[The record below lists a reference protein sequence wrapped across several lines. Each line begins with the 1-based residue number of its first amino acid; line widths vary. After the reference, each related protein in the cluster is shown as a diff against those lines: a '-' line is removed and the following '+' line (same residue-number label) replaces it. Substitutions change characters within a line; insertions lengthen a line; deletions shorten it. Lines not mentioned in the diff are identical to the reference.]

1 MRHFFSGCGILT
13 ILSALLLSAGC
24 GKKEKVRELPPVPVT
39 VEQAKI
45 KDMPLQINTFGKVE
59 AYSQIPVKTMIS
71 GQISRF
77 LTKPGEYVKKG
88 DVLLEIDKR
97 PFEAVLQ
104 QCQATLS
111 KDRILLED
119 FIRQAEM
126 KERLLA
132 SSAMDTNST
141 KSMRAQAESQRAQ
154 VSSSEAALK
163 NAQLNL
169 EYCTIKA
176 PIDGRTGDILIYEG
190 TVIKANDVDVIQLVQ
205 LKPIYVVFA
214 PPQLNLPE
222 IQHFFK
228 QGKLIVHAQV
238 PVKNGAEADGELTF
252 IDSVVNPTSGTVKL
266 KATFPN
272 ENIQFW
278 PGQFVNVT
286 LTLTVEKNC
295 VVVPSQAVSK
305 GQDGSYVFIVKP
317 DNTAEYH
324 PVKAGRSLNEETII
338 LEGLNGNEKVITDG
352 QVRLY
357 PGARVYEPAPNAP
370 AAPTPKGAS
379 ADAGENTGTKSKTSV
394 TVKS

>member
-1 MRHFFSGCGILT
+1 MIRHFFWVCGILT
-13 ILSALLLSAGC
+13 ILPGLLVSAGC
-24 GKKEKVRELPPVPVT
+24 GKKEKPRELPPVPVT
-39 VEQAKI
+39 VERVKI

-77 LTKPGEYVKKG
+77 LIKPGDYVKKG
-88 DVLLEIDKR
+88 DVLLEIDRR
-97 PFEAVLQ
+97 PYETVLQ
-104 QCQATLS
+104 QCQAALT

-132 SSAMDTNST
+132 SSAVDSNST

-163 NAQLNL
+163 NAALNL

-176 PIDGRTGDILIYEG
+176 PIDGRAGDILVYEG
-190 TVIKANDVDVIQLVQ
+190 TVIKANDADVIQLVQ

-222 IQHFFK
+222 IQHFFSK
-228 QGKLIVHAQV
+228 DKLFVQAKV
-238 PVKNGAEADGELTF
+238 PVNGGAEAQGELTF
-252 IDSVVNPTSGTVKL
+252 IDSVVNPTAGTVKL

-286 LTLTVEKNC
+286 LTLNVEKNC

-305 GQDGSYVFIVKP
+305 GQAGSYVFIVKP
-317 DNTAEYH
+317 DNTVEYH
-324 PVKAGRSLNEETII
+324 PVKAGRTLNEETII
-338 LEGLNGNEKVITDG
+338 LEGLNGNEKIITDG

-357 PGARVYEPAPNAP
+357 PGARVYEPATNTP
-370 AAPTPKGAS
+370 AIPVRGVSSSKVGVTAET
-379 ADAGENTGTKSKTSV
+379 KTSV
-394 TVKS
+394 SVKP